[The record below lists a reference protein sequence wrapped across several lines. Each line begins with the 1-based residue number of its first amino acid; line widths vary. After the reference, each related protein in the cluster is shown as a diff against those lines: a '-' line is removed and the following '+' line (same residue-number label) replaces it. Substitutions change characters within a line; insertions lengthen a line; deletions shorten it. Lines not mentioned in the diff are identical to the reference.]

1 LQKNYSYRTIIAFYL
16 TLVYTVIIFKP
27 VLPIV
32 SNAFAH
38 AFAEAIHIAT
48 VHAVYGENHLQKELA
63 NTNADDKSRSQ
74 NISKTEDLITA
85 HVCPAD
91 YNYVY
96 HKRINRSYMSLILSG
111 IKDIFLANE
120 APPPKFC

>member
-32 SNAFAH
+32 SDAFAH
-38 AFAEAIHIAT
+38 TFAEAIHIAT
-48 VHAVYGENHLQKELA
+48 VHAIYGENHLQKELA
-63 NTNADDKSRSQ
+63 NTNADDKSKSQ

-85 HVCPAD
+85 HVCPVECH
-91 YNYVY
+91 YVY
-96 HKRINRSYMSLILSG
+96 HERINKSYTALILPG
-111 IKDIFLANE
+111 IEDIFLAND